1 MPLNNKTTVNAIRSN
16 FIEYFSKNN
25 HNVIRSSQLVPE
37 NDPTLLFTNAGMVQ
51 FKNTFTGVEKRS
63 YQRAVSSQKCLRA
76 GGKHNDLE
84 NVGKT
89 ARHHTFFEMLGN
101 FSFGNYFKEQAIF
114 YAWELLTKEFNIPK
128 EKLFVTIYHTDT
140 EAEKIWK
147 KISGFSDDKI
157 IKIKTN
163 DNFWSMGDTGPCG
176 PCSEIFYDHGPS
188 IFGGLP
194 GTPEENGDRFI
205 EIWNLV
211 FMQYEQLSVNE
222 RINLPQPSIDTGMG
236 LERISAVLQNTHN
249 NYKTDMMENLVEA
262 SSNITGF
269 EMNEDNIVSHRV
281 IADHLRSISF
291 LIAEGV
297 MPSNEGRGYV
307 LRRIMRRAMRHTHL
321 LGSID
326 PVIYKLVPFLNKE
339 MGEAFPELNTAQ
351 SIIQNTIK
359 EEEYK
364 FKDTLD
370 RGLNLLKAE
379 IDNKVSTGVLSGQKA
394 FELYDTYG
402 FPLDLTED
410 VLKSHGWTV
419 DQDGFEQSMNQQK
432 NKARQ
437 AWTGSGDKIKSS
449 DVLKSL
455 LNIESTNFYGY
466 EKNKLNTDTLFI
478 IKNQKI
484 VDKVEI
490 GNIAEIVFTDTI
502 FYAESGGQISD
513 TGIVFNSQ
521 FKAKVLGS
529 NKFKTGN
536 ENIVFICLIE
546 VLSGTL
552 HVGDKV
558 EQILD
563 LDKRK
568 QICSHHSATHLLH
581 EALRLKLGLHV
592 TQKGSFVSSEK
603 LRFDFSHTKPINTNL
618 INEIEDEVNYRIKC
632 NENVNT
638 KNMSP
643 AEAIKIGA
651 IALFGEKY
659 GDVVRVVSIGETQ
672 DDKRN
677 AWSVELCGGTHVN
690 NTAEIS
696 VFKII
701 SETGVSSGIRRIEA
715 ITNIAA
721 IKYFNCEA
729 QKVNYISEI
738 LKTNQSQVVKKI
750 EQLLLE
756 NKKLVNELKNIKKT
770 IISSKDNISNKEN
783 LNGIYFDYQ
792 IFDDLPIKDLKSTA
806 EDILKRNEGDI
817 VCVISKIDSKASIV
831 IAVDTKI
838 TNKVNAVELV
848 NMISI
853 TLGGKGGG
861 GRADMAQSGGSIPDK
876 SEIAIQE
883 LKDFIKTKALS
894 INHVK

>member
-1 MPLNNKTTVNAIRSN
+1 MSLNNKITVNSIRSK
-16 FIEYFSKNN
+16 FIDYFSKNS
-25 HNVIRSSQLVPE
+25 HEVLSSSQLVPE

-51 FKNTFTGVEKRS
+51 FKNTFTGIEQRNYK
-63 YQRAVSSQKCLRA
+63 RAVTSQKCIRA

-101 FSFGNYFKEQAIF
+101 FSFGDYFKEQAIF

-128 EKLFVTIYHTDT
+128 EKLLVTIYHTDI

-188 IFGGLP
+188 IFGGPP
-194 GTPEENGDRFI
+194 GSAEEDGDRFI

-211 FMQYEQLSVNE
+211 FMQYEQLSINE
-222 RINLPQPSIDTGMG
+222 RINLPKPSIDTGMG

-262 SSNITGF
+262 SSKITGSDMSK
-269 EMNEDNIVSHRV
+269 ENIVSHRI
-281 IADHLRSISF
+281 IADHIRSISF
-291 LIAEGV
+291 LIAEGI

-321 LGSID
+321 LGSKD
-326 PVIYKLVPFLNKE
+326 PIIYKLVPFLNKE
-339 MGEAFPELNTAQ
+339 MGNAFPELDVGQ

-359 EEEYK
+359 EEEFK

-370 RGLNLLKAE
+370 RGMYLLKAE
-379 IDNKVSTGVLSGQKA
+379 IDKKVSSGILSGQKA

-410 VLKSHGWTV
+410 VLKSYGWTV
-419 DQDGFEQSMNQQK
+419 DQRGFEEAMKEQK

-437 AWTGSGDKIKSS
+437 SWSGSGDKTKSS
-449 DVLKSL
+449 NVLKSL
-455 LNIESTNFYGY
+455 LNIESTNFLGY
-466 EKNKLNTDTLFI
+466 EKNTLNTEIKFI
-478 IKNQKI
+478 INNQKI
-484 VDKVEI
+484 VDKIEI
-490 GNIAEIVFTDTI
+490 GNVAEVVFIDTI
-502 FYAESGGQISD
+502 FYAESGGQVSD
-513 TGIVFNSQ
+513 TGIILNKK
-521 FKAKVLGS
+521 FKARVLGS

-536 ENIVFICLIE
+536 EKTVFICLIE

-552 HVGDKV
+552 NVGDKV

-581 EALRLKLGLHV
+581 EALRLKLGPHV
-592 TQKGSFVSSEK
+592 AQKGSLVSEEK
-603 LRFDFSHTKPINTNL
+603 LRFDFSHTKPISANL
-618 INEIEDEVNYRIKC
+618 IKEIEDEVNYRIKC
-632 NENVNT
+632 NENVIT
-638 KNMSP
+638 KTMSP
-643 AEAIKIGA
+643 SEAITKGA

-659 GDVVRVVSIGETQ
+659 GDEVRVVSIGETT
-672 DDKRN
+672 DVNRI
-677 AWSVELCGGTHVN
+677 AWSVELCGGTHVK

-701 SETGVSSGIRRIEA
+701 SETGVSSGVRRIEA
-715 ITNIAA
+715 ITNNSAL
-721 IKYFNCEA
+721 KYFNREVE
-729 QKVNYISEI
+729 KVNDIVEL
-738 LKTNQSQVVKKI
+738 LKTNKSQVVKKI
-750 EQLLLE
+750 EQLILD
-756 NKKLVNELKNIKKT
+756 NKKLVNELKNLKKNN
-770 IISSKDNISNKEN
+770 ILPIDNVSNKEN
-783 LNGIYFDYQ
+783 FNGIYFDYQ
-792 IFDDLPIKDLKSTA
+792 ILDELPIKELKSTA
-806 EDILKRNEGDI
+806 EDILKKNEGGI
-817 VCVISKIDSKASIV
+817 VCVISKIGGKASIV
-831 IAVDTKI
+831 VAVDKKI
-838 TNKVNAVELV
+838 TNRINAVELV
-848 NMISI
+848 NMVSI

-861 GRADMAQSGGSIPDK
+861 GRPDMAQSGGPLSKK
-876 SEIAIQE
+876 SELAIQK
-883 LKDFIKTKALS
+883 LRDFIKTKF
-894 INHVK
+894 

>member
-1 MPLNNKTTVNAIRSN
+1 MPLNNKITVNSIRSK
-16 FIEYFSKNN
+16 FIDYFSKNS
-25 HNVIRSSQLVPE
+25 HEVLSSSQLVPE

-51 FKNTFTGVEKRS
+51 FKNTFTGVEQRNYK
-63 YQRAVSSQKCLRA
+63 RAVTSQKCIRA

-101 FSFGNYFKEQAIF
+101 FSFGDYFKEQAIF

-128 EKLFVTIYHTDT
+128 EKLLVTIYHTDI

-176 PCSEIFYDHGPS
+176 PCSEIFYDHGAS
-188 IFGGLP
+188 ILGGPP
-194 GTPEENGDRFI
+194 GSAEEDGDRFI

-211 FMQYEQLSVNE
+211 FMQYEQLSINE
-222 RINLPQPSIDTGMG
+222 RINLPKPSIDTGMG

-262 SSNITGF
+262 SSKITGYDMS
-269 EMNEDNIVSHRV
+269 EENIVSHRV

-291 LIAEGV
+291 LIAEGI

-321 LGSID
+321 LGSKD
-326 PVIYKLVPFLNKE
+326 PIIYKLVPFLNKE
-339 MGEAFPELNTAQ
+339 MGNAFPELDVGQ

-359 EEEYK
+359 EEEFK

-370 RGLNLLKAE
+370 RGMYLLKAE
-379 IDNKVSTGVLSGQKA
+379 IDKKVSSGILSGQKA

-410 VLKSHGWTV
+410 VLKSYGWTV
-419 DQDGFEQSMNQQK
+419 DQRGFEEAMKEQK

-437 AWTGSGDKIKSS
+437 SWSGSGDKTKSS
-449 DVLKSL
+449 NVLKSL
-455 LNIESTNFYGY
+455 LNIESTNFLGY
-466 EKNKLNTDTLFI
+466 EKNTLNTEVKFI
-478 IKNQKI
+478 INKQKI
-484 VDKVEI
+484 VNKIEI
-490 GNIAEIVFTDTI
+490 GNVAEVVFIDTI
-502 FYAESGGQISD
+502 FYAESGGQVSD
-513 TGIVFNSQ
+513 TGIILNKK
-521 FKAKVLGS
+521 FKARVLGS

-536 ENIVFICLIE
+536 EKTVFICLIE

-552 HVGDKV
+552 NVGDKV

-592 TQKGSFVSSEK
+592 AQKGSLVSEEK
-603 LRFDFSHTKPINTNL
+603 LRFDFSHTKPINVNL
-618 INEIEDEVNYRIKC
+618 IKEIEDEVNYRIKC
-632 NENVNT
+632 NENVIT
-638 KNMSP
+638 KTMSP
-643 AEAIKIGA
+643 SEAITKGA

-659 GDVVRVVSIGETQ
+659 GDEVRVVSIGETT
-672 DDKRN
+672 DVNRI
-677 AWSVELCGGTHVN
+677 AWSVELCGGTHVK

-701 SETGVSSGIRRIEA
+701 SETGVSSGVRRIEA
-715 ITNIAA
+715 ITNNSAL
-721 IKYFNCEA
+721 KYFNREVE
-729 QKVNYISEI
+729 QVNDIVEL
-738 LKTNQSQVVKKI
+738 LKTNKSQVVKKI
-750 EQLLLE
+750 EQLILD
-756 NKKLVNELKNIKKT
+756 NKKLVNELKNLKKNN
-770 IISSKDNISNKEN
+770 ILPIDNVSNKEN
-783 LNGIYFDYQ
+783 FNGIYFDYQ
-792 IFDDLPIKDLKSTA
+792 ILDELPIKELKSTA
-806 EDILKRNEGDI
+806 EDILKKNEGGI
-817 VCVISKIDSKASIV
+817 VCVISKIGGKASIV
-831 IAVDTKI
+831 VAVDKKI
-838 TNKVNAVELV
+838 TNKINAVELV
-848 NMISI
+848 NMVSI

-861 GRADMAQSGGSIPDK
+861 GRPDMAQSGGSLPNK
-876 SEIAIQE
+876 SELAIQK
-883 LKDFIKTKALS
+883 LRDFIKTKF
-894 INHVK
+894 